1 MAEEGQKSKSVISSA
16 EAASGAE
23 SGNTLLP
30 MLIAGLILI
39 VIGAIAVMVFV

>member
-1 MAEEGQKSKSVISSA
+1 MAEDGARPRSVTTSA

-39 VIGAIAVMVFV
+39 VIGAIVVMYFV